1 MLSESALE
9 TTWHSDN
16 KLLLLLSLLL
26 LHIYINID
34 QTLATELQMKKE
46 RTAVLI
52 YISQTHQTSLITT
65 DMMKIKNRAIE
76 TKREDREKRRK
87 AEQ

>member
-1 MLSESALE
+1 MR
-9 TTWHSDN
+9 
-16 KLLLLLSLLL
+16 
-26 LHIYINID
+26 
-34 QTLATELQMKKE
+34 KE

-65 DMMKIKNRAIE
+65 DTEKIKNRAKE
-76 TKREDREKRRK
+76 TKREDREKKRRE